1 MKLAIVGCNGRMGKE
16 LLKLAASTGYKNKLS
31 QVIGIAQEDNFG
43 EALKHIDL
51 VIDFSTVEASLNHA
65 SICVEKN
72 IKFVCGVTG
81 FSKDQLK
88 LFDDYAKNIPLFWSP
103 NMSLGVAV
111 MNYLVKQSSKM
122 LDQDFVVE
130 MKETHH
136 IKKLDAPSGTA
147 IMLRNSINEVRDQ
160 KIDVESVRE
169 GEVVG
174 KHSVSFVSELEK
186 IKIKHEAFSRS
197 VFADG
202 ALKAALWL
210 ADQKPRKVYGMS
222 DLLGLN

>member
-16 LLKLAASTGYKNKLS
+16 LLKLAASTSYKNKFS
-31 QVIGIAQEDNFG
+31 EVIGIAQEDNFR
-43 EALKHIDL
+43 EELKD
-51 VIDFSTVEASLNHA
+51 VDVAVDFSTVEATLNHA

-88 LFDDYAKNIPLFWSP
+88 IFDDYAKRIPLFWSP

-122 LDQDFVVE
+122 LDQDFIVE
-130 MKETHH
+130 MKEIHH
-136 IKKLDAPSGTA
+136 TKKLDAPSGTA
-147 IMLRNSINEVRDQ
+147 IMLRNSVNAFRNQ
-160 KIDVESVRE
+160 KVDIESIRE

-174 KHSVSFVSELEK
+174 EHSVSFASELEQ
-186 IKIKHEAFSRS
+186 IEIRHEAFDRS

-210 ADQKPRKVYGMS
+210 AEQKAEKVYSMS